1 MLLDYFLEYSG
12 DTDSKEQL
20 SLAEGGS
27 FSHTAVFSMAHLAKC
42 TCLKKHSKKKSIQEG
57 ANTEDST
64 PPCTGSLALV
74 SGWVVSMDHWVQ
86 VGSAEPRKP

>member
-27 FSHTAVFSMAHLAKC
+27 FSHTAVFSMAHSKMHMPEKTARKSP
-42 TCLKKHSKKKSIQEG
+42 SKKGPILRI
-57 ANTEDST
+57 
-64 PPCTGSLALV
+64 PHPHVLA
-74 SGWVVSMDHWVQ
+74 
-86 VGSAEPRKP
+86 A